1 MKEQTVYPR
10 PVAAPLRF
18 LATLV
23 SYLFHPIFLV
33 PMMAAYLIYGV
44 PELYLGVPPDLKFKR
59 LIIVTVNVVFYP
71 LFALVLMKGLG
82 FIKSIHLRSPKDRI
96 APYIVTLTCYFWAW
110 MVVRSFPD
118 TPVQMIAMIFGVFL
132 ATSGGLV
139 INSFIKIS
147 MHAIGVGGLITFM
160 LIMAYSSGV
169 ALPLTLS
176 VLIAGLVFTARMMVS
191 DHTDRELIT
200 GFVVGILGQVIGFLV
215 FAR

>member
-44 PELYLGVPPDLKFKR
+44 PSLYLGVNPGLKLQR
-59 LIIVTVNVVFYP
+59 LITVILNGLFFP
-71 LFALVLMKGLG
+71 LFCILLMKALG
-82 FIKSIHLRSPKDRI
+82 FIKSFRLRSPKDRI
-96 APYIVTLTCYFWAW
+96 LPYITTLTLYFWLW
-110 MVVRSFPD
+110 MAMRNLPD

-132 ATSGGLV
+132 ATSAGLV